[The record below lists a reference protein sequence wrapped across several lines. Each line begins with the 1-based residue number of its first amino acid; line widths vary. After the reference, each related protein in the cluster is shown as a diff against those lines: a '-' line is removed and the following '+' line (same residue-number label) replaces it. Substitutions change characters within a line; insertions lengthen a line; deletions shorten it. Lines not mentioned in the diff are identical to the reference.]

1 MLALRFGDAPMSQ
14 LKDYLQ
20 KKHSKTHATRY
31 DNRRRGGDNNE
42 KGNSFENEFAI
53 HTAAKLFNSGDEKTL
68 LKAQSEDFVD
78 DVVCEDAVKGSRE
91 NYQLKNSPTTRWGSG
106 IADDFAVQHDVNL
119 NFHKVAVSRTLL
131 VVSDQPCYKKL
142 SGKVPP
148 FIISHASCVFF
159 KPDEFNAL
167 LVANDPQ
174 IQPFKDLCV
183 FPDQPDKV
191 TVVWQALAGSWHR
204 NKKSSATVEKI
215 VHDAACG
222 YEPIYF
228 KLPVSAS
235 HHPIISA
242 QLVSLLDKIKGLSY
256 KSIDGFLSYSIKGCV
271 SDSIRIGSDEMNE
284 FEKILSENDV
294 TDWVQL
300 IDLIGRG
307 DV

>member
-1 MLALRFGDAPMSQ
+1 MSQ
-14 LKDYLQ
+14 LKNYLS

-31 DNRRRGGDNNE
+31 VNRRRGGDNNE

-53 HTAAKLFNSGDEKTL
+53 HLAAKLFKSGEEAAV

-78 DVVCEDAVKGSRE
+78 DVVYEDAAKVSRD

-119 NFHKVAVSRTLL
+119 NYHKVPNSRTLL
-131 VVSDQPCYKKL
+131 VVSDQACHKKL
-142 SGKVPP
+142 SGKIPA
-148 FIISHASCVFF
+148 FISDHASCIHF
-159 KPDEFNAL
+159 KADEFNAL

-174 IQPFKDLCV
+174 VQPFKDLCV
-183 FPDQPDKV
+183 FPDHPDKV
-191 TVVWQALAGSWHR
+191 TVVWQAMAGSWHR
-204 NKKSSATVEKI
+204 NKKASATVEKI
-215 VHDAACG
+215 VLDAARG

-228 KLPVSAS
+228 KLPTPIPASSATQ
-235 HHPIISA
+235 ISA
-242 QLVSLLDKIKGLSY
+242 NLESLLDKISGLSY
-256 KSIDGFLSYSIKGCV
+256 KSEDGFLLYSIKGCV

-284 FEKILSENDV
+284 FEKVLSEHEV
-294 TDWVQL
+294 TDWIQL

>member
-1 MLALRFGDAPMSQ
+1 MSQ
-14 LKDYLQ
+14 LKEYLE
-20 KKHSKTHATRY
+20 KSHSKTHATRY
-31 DNRRRGGDNNE
+31 VNRRRGGDNNE

-53 HTAAKLFNSGDEKTL
+53 HTAAKLYKSGNYQAL

-78 DVVCEDAVKGSRE
+78 DVVCEDGAKSSRE
-91 NYQLKNSPTTRWGSG
+91 NYQLKDSPTTRWGSG

-131 VVSDQPCYKKL
+131 VVSDQPCFKKL
-142 SGKVPP
+142 SGKVPS
-148 FIISHASCVFF
+148 FITSHAACVFF

-174 IQPFKDLCV
+174 VQPFKDLCV

-215 VHDAACG
+215 VNDAACG

-228 KLPVSAS
+228 KLSVPAS
-235 HHPIISA
+235 QQPIISSNL
-242 QLVSLLDKIKGLSY
+242 QTLLDKIKGLSY

-284 FEKILSENDV
+284 FEKTLSENDV
-294 TDWVQL
+294 TDWIQL
-300 IDLIGRG
+300 IELIGRG